1 MGFLSWLLGS
11 SRDEEQDPSQASTA
25 ESRPTP
31 SPRRPI
37 REEINIDGEC
47 PTQIYTYLGVIFKGI
62 KKGEEFYV
70 DVVDHDTELHSRS
83 TGTTIDTAEL
93 GTTAVSYNGRVF
105 GSLGSG
111 LEYLKDVAAAG
122 FRLRLR
128 VKKVGMYSAGVPE
141 LMAMTID
148 KRALKEWWGQQQG
161 SSELIPID
169 EDTLMESVRSRHP
182 NWHTR
187 GRWWK
192 PDEAAERGDDEGEV
206 SA

>member
-1 MGFLSWLLGS
+1 MGFLSWLFGLSGN
-11 SRDEEQDPSQASTA
+11 EEQSPTQTSTA
-25 ESRPTP
+25 ESRPNQ

-47 PTQIYTYLGVIFKGI
+47 LTQIYTYLGVVFKGI

-83 TGTTIDTAEL
+83 TGTTIDTAEW

-111 LEYLKDVAAAG
+111 LEYLKDV
-122 FRLRLR
+122 
-128 VKKVGMYSAGVPE
+128 GMYSAGIPE
-141 LMAMTID
+141 LMTMTID
-148 KRALKEWWGQQQG
+148 KRALREWWDQQSG

-169 EDTLMESVRSRHP
+169 EEALMESVRSRYP
-182 NWHTR
+182 NRHTR
-187 GRWWK
+187 GKERK
-192 PDEAAERGDDEGEV
+192 P
-206 SA
+206 S

>member
-1 MGFLSWLLGS
+1 MGFLSWLFGLSGN
-11 SRDEEQDPSQASTA
+11 EEQSPTQTSTA
-25 ESRPTP
+25 ESRPNQ

-47 PTQIYTYLGVIFKGI
+47 LTQIYTYLGVVFKGI

-83 TGTTIDTAEL
+83 TGTTIDTAEW

-122 FRLRLR
+122 FKFRLR
-128 VKKVGMYSAGVPE
+128 VKKVGMYSAGIPE
-141 LMAMTID
+141 LMTMTID
-148 KRALKEWWGQQQG
+148 KRALREWWDQQSG

-169 EDTLMESVRSRHP
+169 EEALMESVRSRYP
-182 NWHTR
+182 NRHTR
-187 GRWWK
+187 GKERK
-192 PDEAAERGDDEGEV
+192 P
-206 SA
+206 S